1 MSEFLIVLVFLFI
14 AIFGCLGVGFL
25 IYGCAMLIYSVIE
38 IIMIKLE
45 ELKGGNENEK

>member
-1 MSEFLIVLVFLFI
+1 MSEFLIVLAFLFI
-14 AIFGCLGVGFL
+14 IVLGCLCVGFF

-45 ELKGGNENEK
+45 ELRGENKNE

>member
-1 MSEFLIVLVFLFI
+1 MSEFLIVLAFLFI
-14 AIFGCLGVGFL
+14 IILGCLGVGFL

-45 ELKGGNENEK
+45 ELKGGNKNEK